1 MATLKTT
8 EITDTGHLTLPVGT
22 TSGGT
27 GRPGTPLLGM
37 MRVNTDAD
45 TDPII
50 EWYDGNQWNSL
61 GQPPVGTSQDNP
73 AKTAAEA
80 YDAGLRGNKVWL
92 EIDGTAYQLDYDDT
106 DRYSTG
112 ENGWANYT
120 NTVFGDNY
128 TSIPN
133 STYGTPST
141 IIPAWNVSNSSSTTD
156 DNISTGQ
163 LRIGREQSHAG
174 GNSLS
179 TVRCA
184 VPQHTSCYY
193 QLTDAVSGGSQTAD
207 FGTSWSGNAQYGYN
221 IFNNIAYE
229 NNGSGYWCIMHNG
242 DAADT
247 SNSTNNRILDPGNLR
262 SGNGTWTTNNYE
274 TFGTTTTEVPYII
287 WGTTDAYNE
296 YAYIRDWNVWVH

>member
-1 MATLKTT
+1 MATLRTT

-37 MRVNTDAD
+37 MRVNTDAE

-80 YDAGLRGNKVWL
+80 YDAGLRGNKIWI
-92 EIDGTAYQLDYDDT
+92 EIDGAAYQLDYDDT

-120 NTVFGDNY
+120 NTVFGNNY
-128 TSIPN
+128 QTISN
-133 STYGTPST
+133 SKYGVPSGNMT
-141 IIPAWNVSNSSSTTD
+141 PAWNVGSSTSTTD
-156 DNISTGQ
+156 TNIGTGQ
-163 LRIGREQSHAG
+163 LRIGYELAHPG

-184 VPQHTSCYY
+184 VPKHTSCYY
-193 QLTDAVSGGSQTAD
+193 QLTDAQAGGADTAD
-207 FGTSWSGNAQYGYN
+207 FGTGWQNGNYGYN
-221 IFNNIAYE
+221 IFNNNAYE
-229 NNGSGYWCIMHNG
+229 SNGNGYWCIMHNG

-247 SNSTNNRILDPGNLR
+247 SNSTNNRILDPGNLT
-262 SGNGTWTTNNYE
+262 SGNSAWTTNNYE
-274 TFGTTTTEVPYII
+274 TFGTETTDVPFII
-287 WGTTDAYNE
+287 WGTTDAYRE

>member
-27 GRPGTPLLGM
+27 GRPSTPLLGM
-37 MRVNTDAD
+37 MRVNTDAE

-61 GQPPVGTSQDNP
+61 GSPPIGTSEDNP
-73 AKTAAEA
+73 ATTAKEA
-80 YDAGLRGNKVWL
+80 YDDGLRGNKIWI
-92 EIDGTAYQLDYDDT
+92 EIDGTAYQLDYDDS

-120 NTVFGDNY
+120 NTVFGNNN
-128 TSIPN
+128 TTIPN
-133 STYGTPST
+133 ATYGSPSS
-141 IIPAWNVSNSSSTTD
+141 IIPAWNVSSSSSTADT
-156 DNISTGQ
+156 NIGTGQ
-163 LRIGREQSHAG
+163 LRIGREQSHVG

-184 VPQHTSCYY
+184 VPKHTSCYY
-193 QLTDAVSGGSQTAD
+193 QLTDAQSGGSQTAD
-207 FGTSWSGNAQYGYN
+207 FGTSWQAGNFGYN
-221 IFNNIAYE
+221 IYNNTVYQ

-247 SNSTNNRILDPGNLR
+247 SNSTNHRILDPGNLR
-262 SGNGTWTTNNYE
+262 SGNGTWTTTNYE
-274 TFGTTTTEVPYII
+274 TFGTETTDVPYII